1 MLTVSSF
8 VHSTEMLALL
18 VVLGLVYPI
27 AAMIMYIAREKEKGQ
42 KELMKILGATESDLG
57 WAWFMTFFLF
67 NIISATIV
75 SGVSMALFE
84 NSKGRYLWFFWVLS
98 FLALT
103 VFAMFLATLTAK
115 TLRAVMIGILM

>member
-1 MLTVSSF
+1 
-8 VHSTEMLALL
+8 MLALL

-57 WAWFMTFFLF
+57 WAWFMSFFLF

-103 VFAMFLATLTAK
+103 VFAMFLAALTGK